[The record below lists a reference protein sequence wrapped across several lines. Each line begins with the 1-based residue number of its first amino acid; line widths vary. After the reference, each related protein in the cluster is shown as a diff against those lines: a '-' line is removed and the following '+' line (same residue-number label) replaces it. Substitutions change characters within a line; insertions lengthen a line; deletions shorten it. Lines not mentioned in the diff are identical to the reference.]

1 MVNRVLDEQ
10 FRTRL
15 HPAQQAFI
23 TSKDISR
30 NLVMLQS
37 TFRDTFRDYQ
47 HILTDELLLVLSLDC
62 SKAYNHTA

>member
-1 MVNRVLDEQ
+1 MVNRVFDEQ
-10 FRTRL
+10 FRARL

-23 TSKDISR
+23 TSGDISR
-30 NLVMLQS
+30 NLIMLQS
-37 TFRDTFRDYQ
+37 TFRDYQ